1 MDYSQLDEISLEAER
16 WKIKELGLDLC
27 STIEDPDASTVN
39 LVRACTCTEPGDE
52 ASAKLRYIKPTP
64 GEVLWFPPEYNEDD
78 KTTRDKISILIND
91 ALLRQKCIVSIQ
103 GHKRKNH
110 KRDDG
115 ATRSIIFRCFRGV
128 TKRKSVSEN
137 QRACTSK
144 RPPEGVE
151 PCKFQIRVTCTT
163 TDRHNP
169 RTYRY
174 FIRLTAGQC
183 FSHSNHI
190 RPATVFHST
199 RHLSMDVLH
208 LLSGMLLKH
217 CPISVGGTLIHEMTG
232 KHLQPDALRQ
242 LKHKLMKGELHGS
255 DSTNASTGEELLD
268 LLDNSPDLDY
278 IYFTASREMSS
289 NLIKVRKSRKGAS
302 TTASP
307 EADAKAD
314 LEELLDG
321 LRIEDG
327 TSVLVAVAWMSDQQ
341 LRYFRLFPELIGFD
355 ITYNTNA
362 EKRAMFI
369 VVGRTSDG
377 KNIPILNAFFPSE
390 AKWVFNWVFKEAL
403 PYLLGEDLIKRIRLV
418 TTDEDPQCI
427 AAFTSAIKEG
437 YYPNAL
443 LRLCKWHKVSH
454 FYDEMMFY
462 MRITHPLLSAR

>member
-174 FIRLTAGQC
+174 FIRLTAEVYVLRDGNALMLPHPTC
-183 FSHSNHI
+183 VLVKRDHD
-190 RPATVFHST
+190 
-199 RHLSMDVLH
+199 LSMQILSEDNEVIQAWRMRKQEQRMEEGLPQPFH
-208 LLSGMLLKH
+208 LEGVEPVRGVATMEEYTAGVRDIAFRFLSDIPGNPHTDRYQDKKGEADKNGNRTECNVCGFFVKWPHVAGDHSLKNSYGEH
-217 CPISVGGTLIHEMTG
+217 FGQFNFTGGTPSRQVLTGRLSTYTENLYDHCNRSNLGFHRFGEQHRIIHAFCLKDFPAKTNCWPWELLVVDVAQELLWEAFKETG
-232 KHLQPDALRQ
+232 GIPRELCNDALEHNQFESLRVRFS
-242 LKHKLMKGELHGS
+242 GIIWFARGS
-255 DSTNASTGEELLD
+255 
-268 LLDNSPDLDY
+268 
-278 IYFTASREMSS
+278 
-289 NLIKVRKSRKGAS
+289 
-302 TTASP
+302 
-307 EADAKAD
+307 
-314 LEELLDG
+314 
-321 LRIEDG
+321 
-327 TSVLVAVAWMSDQQ
+327 
-341 LRYFRLFPELIGFD
+341 
-355 ITYNTNA
+355 
-362 EKRAMFI
+362 
-369 VVGRTSDG
+369 
-377 KNIPILNAFFPSE
+377 
-390 AKWVFNWVFKEAL
+390 
-403 PYLLGEDLIKRIRLV
+403 
-418 TTDEDPQCI
+418 C
-427 AAFTSAIKEG
+427 
-437 YYPNAL
+437 
-443 LRLCKWHKVSH
+443 
-454 FYDEMMFY
+454 
-462 MRITHPLLSAR
+462 